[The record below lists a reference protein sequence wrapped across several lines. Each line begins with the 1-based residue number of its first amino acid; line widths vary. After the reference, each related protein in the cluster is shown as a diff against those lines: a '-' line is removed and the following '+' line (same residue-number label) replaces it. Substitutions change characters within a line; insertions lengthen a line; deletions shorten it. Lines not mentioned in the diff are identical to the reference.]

1 MNENHLNTL
10 DNSQF
15 SITGENGKEES
26 LLMMNTTDLLNQP
39 TDDDDLLLLLLSK
52 EQEHSMVSSDLHKLK
67 EAFIRERTLPELL
80 PFEFET
86 VQNVSEQLQHQ
97 MNYIKECNRLNRNPN
112 NLLELLELELLRT
125 KFYLKSYLRQR
136 LLKIE
141 EYSDH
146 LSFSGNYEKEDLMA
160 MPELEY
166 LLQFQDL
173 KQRFLQKSSTMNL
186 PTPLQSLSDGGDA
199 LMKKPDVAK
208 HVFVRVK
215 ESIGDCLL
223 NQGTIPATF
232 IKNDYYIIKYEYV
245 KQYIQEDRMQ
255 VI

>member
-39 TDDDDLLLLLLSK
+39 TDDLLLM
-52 EQEHSMVSSDLHKLK
+52 EQEHSVVSSDLHKLK

-97 MNYIKECNRLNRNPN
+97 VISILGYSLYIICLKMNYIKECNRLNRNPN

-146 LSFSGNYEKEDLMA
+146 LSFTGNYQKEDLMA

-166 LLQFQDL
+166 LQQFQDL

-186 PTPLQSLSDGGDA
+186 PTPLQSSDGGDA
-199 LMKKPDVAK
+199 LMKKPDLAK

-223 NQGTIPATF
+223 NQGT
-232 IKNDYYIIKYEYV
+232 
-245 KQYIQEDRMQ
+245 
-255 VI
+255 